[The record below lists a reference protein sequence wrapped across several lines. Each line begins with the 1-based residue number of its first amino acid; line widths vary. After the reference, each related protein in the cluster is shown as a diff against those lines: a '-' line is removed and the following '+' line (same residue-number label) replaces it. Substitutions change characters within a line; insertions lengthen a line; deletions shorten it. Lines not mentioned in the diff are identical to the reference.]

1 MKNKELQTDYLSRV
15 KDIQLSEDMFNPIN
29 LTNHYWTED
38 KLNVCKLVL
47 KSVPKVKSYDRV
59 KKWMNIQACKKKVE
73 LYYIPKLGPNEKKK
87 HYLKRKAQLN
97 QNY

>member
-29 LTNHYWTED
+29 LTNHYWTEN

-73 LYYIPKLGPNEKKK
+73 LYYIPKLGPNEKK
-87 HYLKRKAQLN
+87 N
-97 QNY
+97 II